1 MKLLFRVYKV
11 CMKIKEVLDVLNFV
25 IHKRTWRFQQQK
37 QAFVEMF
44 WTEKK
49 LMMQK
54 SAIKKGKENTELFY
68 QKTWRPSILAN
79 YISTKNVTIG
89 RHLRLKNVCRSDMKE
104 LLDTA
109 TVDYSKH

>member
-44 WTEKK
+44 
-49 LMMQK
+49 
-54 SAIKKGKENTELFY
+54 
-68 QKTWRPSILAN
+68 
-79 YISTKNVTIG
+79 
-89 RHLRLKNVCRSDMKE
+89 
-104 LLDTA
+104 
-109 TVDYSKH
+109 